1 MILVLSQQFRFA
13 KSHNFVVRLTVF
25 TWISGCCGTVE
36 SPHGKLTSHIIS
48 FLSTKKCFP
57 QDIFLST
64 ILHIRIQIQI
74 DKFWINAL
82 VSLVILFCIWCWFQS
97 RIFSFVVCVMY
108 QKDECASPVLLC
120 NQICSSKRA
129 SSAAKLQQQKTNK
142 QWLKEL
148 FRVFKNGLTSIFSPR
163 LITHFEQ
170 NALILYDWRDFV
182 QC

>member
-1 MILVLSQQFRFA
+1 M
-13 KSHNFVVRLTVF
+13 RLTVF

-36 SPHGKLTSHIIS
+36 SPHGKLTSYIIS

-148 FRVFKNGLTSIFSPR
+148 FRVFKNGLTSIFSPK